1 MTEQISG
8 IYKITNP
15 IGQVYIG
22 QSRNVKSRIYSH
34 KKTISYSKLGHSIRL
49 YGAKNHLFEIIEEC
63 DVSLLT
69 RQERYWQDFYE
80 VLVPKKGL
88 NGNLIYHPNGKEK
101 IESEHKYWRNYDAIG
116 YEYIDYEL
124 YHENINYLVEG
135 VVEIM
140 KDSKLFFL
148 NEVKINGTNISSWM
162 HKSKKQE
169 LNEII
174 TNKIN
179 QL

>member
-1 MTEQISG
+1 MSG

-22 QSRNVKSRIYSH
+22 KSTDIEKRIYSH
-34 KKTISYSKLGHSIRL
+34 KITVSYAKLGYSIRL
-49 YGAKNHLFEIIEEC
+49 YGAENHTYEIIEEC
-63 DVSLLT
+63 EHSLLT
-69 RQERYWQDFYE
+69 KQERYWQDFYE
-80 VLVPKKGL
+80 VLIPKKGL
-88 NGNLIYHPNGKEK
+88 NGVLTYHPDGKEQ
-101 IESEHKYWRNYDAIG
+101 IEKEHKYWRNYEAIG

-124 YHENINYLVEG
+124 NHENINYLVEG

-148 NEVKINGTNISSWM
+148 NEVKINGTNISNWM

-169 LNEII
+169 LNEVI
-174 TNKIN
+174 TNKLN
-179 QL
+179 NA